1 MSFTLNSIILP
12 HIEAL
17 KAQCPF
23 CYNVTLFSGDME
35 VESIL
40 EESCGAQKT
49 YDFLS
54 LSACAE
60 NSLVLTLCQP
70 THRGGSFVLGR
81 VLKRLLIDTTNKA
94 VFKAT
99 TGLILG
105 PITHQDIILNE
116 VRKRKELEKERARL
130 QHEIKKAREALELTQ
145 LLKASPELASKVEH
159 FRKTYPNELMEF

>member
-17 KAQCPF
+17 KAKCPSS
-23 CYNVTLFSGDME
+23 YRVTLFSGDME
-35 VESIL
+35 VESML

-54 LSACAE
+54 ISACAE

-81 VLKRLLIDTTNKA
+81 VLKRLPIDTLNKA
-94 VFKAT
+94 MWKAT

-105 PITHQDIILNE
+105 PITHENIILDE
-116 VRKRKELEKERARL
+116 IRKRKELEKEKAALR
-130 QHEIKKAREALELTQ
+130 HEIKKAREALELTQ
-145 LLKASPELASKVEH
+145 LLKASPELASKLEH
-159 FRKTYPNELMEF
+159 FRKTYPNELLEG